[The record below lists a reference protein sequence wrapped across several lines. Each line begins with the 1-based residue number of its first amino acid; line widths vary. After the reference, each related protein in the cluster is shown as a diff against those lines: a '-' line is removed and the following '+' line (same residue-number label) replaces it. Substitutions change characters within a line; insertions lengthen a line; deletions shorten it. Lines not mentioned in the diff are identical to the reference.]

1 MQTLP
6 YVYGEAL
13 TLKTLAVRVPEETE
27 REIRE
32 MAEREKLDK
41 ATAVRA
47 LLQRGIDDWRRET
60 ALELLR
66 EGKVTFAKAAEMARL
81 SLWEFADLV
90 KVSGVEWVRYAP
102 GEVEREADEAA
113 KGSG

>member
-1 MQTLP
+1 M
-6 YVYGEAL
+6 A
-13 TLKTLAVRVPEETE
+13 LKTLAVRVPEETE

-32 MAEREKLDK
+32 VAEREGLDK

-47 LLQRGIDDWRRET
+47 LLRRGIDDWRRET
-60 ALELLR
+60 ALGLLR
-66 EGKVTFAKAAEMARL
+66 EGKVTFATAAELARL

-90 KVSGVEWVRYAP
+90 KVSGVEWVRFEP
-102 GEVEREADEAA
+102 GDIEREEEV